1 MRRGKPAGTVV
12 RELRRPHCRR
22 NSRRR
27 ASRIDEI
34 ELNLFVAGAGRTV
47 SDIDL
52 SVISAASGMSADQLA
67 DLPGVL
73 VGSPREIADTLLR

>member
-1 MRRGKPAGTVV
+1 M
-12 RELRRPHCRR
+12 
-22 NSRRR
+22 
-27 ASRIDEI
+27 
-34 ELNLFVAGAGRTV
+34 